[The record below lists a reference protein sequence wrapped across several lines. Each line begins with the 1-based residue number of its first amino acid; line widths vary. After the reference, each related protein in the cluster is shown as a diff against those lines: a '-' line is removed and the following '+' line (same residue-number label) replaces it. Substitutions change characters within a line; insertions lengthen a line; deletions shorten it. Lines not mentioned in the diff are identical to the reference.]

1 MSVNGNA
8 RMLSMVL
15 LPLTIEMVENE
26 ATEKEGEVGE
36 LERLSVK
43 KDEAV
48 LANRCGVQA
57 SVLRPPA
64 LGWT

>member
-1 MSVNGNA
+1 MALMSVNGNA

-36 LERLSVK
+36 LE
-43 KDEAV
+43 
-48 LANRCGVQA
+48 
-57 SVLRPPA
+57 
-64 LGWT
+64 

>member
-1 MSVNGNA
+1 
-8 RMLSMVL
+8 MVL

-43 KDEAV
+43 MDEAV